1 MREKRLVRLF
11 GSDYSV
17 YVRIARLCLA
27 EKNVA
32 YTLVPVDVF
41 AAEGVSQDYLERH
54 PFARIPA
61 FEHGGFRLY
70 ETGAIARYVDE
81 AFDGP
86 SLQPDDPADRARCN
100 QLISIAD
107 NYAYPH
113 LVWGVYVERV
123 SKPGEGS
130 ETDETKLTSSLAQ
143 ARTIL
148 TALCD
153 LMGKGPWMLG
163 ERLTLT
169 DLYWAPMMDYFL
181 QAPEG
186 AELTDEFPVLQEWWQ
201 RMAARPSI
209 VGTRRT

>member
-1 MREKRLVRLF
+1 MVRLF

-32 YTLVPVDVF
+32 YALVPVDVF
-41 AAEGVSQDYLERH
+41 AAEGVSQDYLKRH

-70 ETGAIARYVDE
+70 ETGAIARYIDE

-86 SLQPDDPADRARCN
+86 SLQPDDPADRARCS

-130 ETDETKLTSSLAQ
+130 ETDETQLTSSLAQ
-143 ARTIL
+143 ARIIL

-153 LMGKGPWMLG
+153 LMEKGPWMLG
-163 ERLTLT
+163 DQLTLA
-169 DLYWAPMMDYFL
+169 DLYWAPIMDYFL
-181 QAPEG
+181 QASEG

-201 RMAARPSI
+201 RMATRPSI

>member
-1 MREKRLVRLF
+1 MVRLF

-153 LMGKGPWMLG
+153 LMEKGPWMLG
-163 ERLTLT
+163 DQLTLA
-169 DLYWAPMMDYFL
+169 DLYWAPIMDYFL
-181 QAPEG
+181 QASEG

-201 RMAARPSI
+201 RMATRPSI